1 MIEIKPVSY
10 QDAETDFCG
19 SATVAT
25 LTIDKITIPLCMD
38 CIDELSESLSKFNN
52 TTFCYQCRHFIMSE
66 YGWSYGGNCKKDKD
80 IKPQEVGYKNPM
92 DTCKNAVLR

>member
-25 LTIDKITIPLCMD
+25 LTIDKIIIPLCID
-38 CIDELSESLSKFNN
+38 CIDELTESLSKF
-52 TTFCYQCRHFIMSE
+52 
-66 YGWSYGGNCKKDKD
+66 
-80 IKPQEVGYKNPM
+80 
-92 DTCKNAVLR
+92 